1 MFGNKQAK
9 QERLQQLQ
17 HLLQQQEKEAGV
29 SELARALGVSRHTVM
44 DDLVTLEDKG
54 VKLCERKGKLS
65 LLSKWFKP

>member
-1 MFGNKQAK
+1 MFGSKQAK

-17 HLLQQQEKEAGV
+17 HLLQQHETEAGV

-54 VKLCERKGKLS
+54 VKLCEHRGKLS
-65 LLSKWFKP
+65 LLEKWLNK